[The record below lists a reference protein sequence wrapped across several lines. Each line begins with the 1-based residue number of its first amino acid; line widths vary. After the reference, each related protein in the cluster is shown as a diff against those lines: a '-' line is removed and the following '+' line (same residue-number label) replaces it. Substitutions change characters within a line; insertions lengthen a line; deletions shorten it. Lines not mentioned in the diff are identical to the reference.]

1 MTEHE
6 KRKLTLVVADI
17 FATDPTITIGNVA
30 RQLGKKEWV
39 IRMACYRA
47 GIELKVGRRRKKQGP
62 GELK

>member
-17 FATDPTITIGNVA
+17 FATDPAITIGNVA
-30 RQLGKKEWV
+30 RQLGKKEWA

-47 GIELKVGRRRKKQGP
+47 GIELKVGRRPKNKAQG
-62 GELK
+62 K